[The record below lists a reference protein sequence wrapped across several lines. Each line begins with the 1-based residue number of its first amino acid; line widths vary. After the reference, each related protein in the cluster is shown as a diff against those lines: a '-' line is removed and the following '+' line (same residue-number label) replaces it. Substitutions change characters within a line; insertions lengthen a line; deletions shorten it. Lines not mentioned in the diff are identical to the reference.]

1 MTVTSLMMRMAALLG
16 PRQQPT
22 KHRIVPEL
30 GLADYRVDI
39 EGTLYT
45 PALLMVRLTSSVG
58 GDHEWF
64 DLSRRLDR
72 GDHVRSFLPRLALG
86 GGIMIEQPY
95 RPDPPGTALA
105 DVPAGP
111 IYLHWNPV
119 LAGAIVAAALSFVLL
134 SFGSAIGL
142 SVMSPSSTWRDTSSA
157 LALLGGLW
165 LLLTALASFGLG
177 GYLAGRLRTPWSVAV
192 PDEVEFRD
200 GLHGLLVWG
209 LAIII
214 GVGLTFAT
222 ARTVSGRADLA
233 APTASTAEP
242 LLALELDRLFR
253 SDRRPAD
260 PGSDTEIRAQA
271 ARIITSGLG
280 HTGMAP
286 DDRAYLIR
294 LVAAR
299 SGLSQPDAEGRVNQA
314 IAQSSEAVSGARHG
328 AVILAFMIAASLLM
342 GAAVAWLA
350 AAFGGQHRDGA
361 VAHQFWRRWEVDR
374 MFLIR

>member
-1 MTVTSLMMRMAALLG
+1 
-16 PRQQPT
+16 
-22 KHRIVPEL
+22 
-30 GLADYRVDI
+30 
-39 EGTLYT
+39 
-45 PALLMVRLTSSVG
+45 
-58 GDHEWF
+58 
-64 DLSRRLDR
+64 
-72 GDHVRSFLPRLALG
+72 
-86 GGIMIEQPY
+86 MIEQPY
-95 RPDPPGTALA
+95 RPDPPVVARAEVSAPGA
-105 DVPAGP
+105 

-142 SVMSPSSTWRDTSSA
+142 AVVSPSSSWRDTSSA

-177 GYLAGRLRTPWSVAV
+177 GYLAGRLRTPWSVAT
-192 PDEVEFRD
+192 PHEVEFRD

-222 ARTVSGRADLA
+222 ARTLAGRADLT

-253 SDRRPAD
+253 SDRRPSD
-260 PGSDTEIRAQA
+260 PGNDTEIRAQA
-271 ARIITSGLG
+271 ARIITAGLG
-280 HTGMAP
+280 HTSVAP

-299 SGLSQPDAEGRVNQA
+299 TGLSQPDAEGRVNQA
-314 IAQSSEAVSGARHG
+314 IAQSSEAIAGARHG
-328 AVILAFMIAASLLM
+328 AVIMAFMIAASLML

-361 VAHQFWRRWEVDR
+361 VEHHFWRRWEVDR
-374 MFLIR
+374 MFFIR